1 MRRSG
6 FAAPDSKN
14 RSTGGN
20 MNSRRLTL
28 LASATIGALM
38 LANTAHA
45 QLAAGDLAKLG
56 TTLTPMGA
64 EKGANAAGTI
74 PAWDGGLTKVP
85 AGITVKGSGYYPDP
99 FPSDKPLFTINA
111 ANADKYKDN
120 LTPGQMAMLK
130 QYPTYK
136 LNVYQSRRT
145 AAYPDKHYAETKD
158 CAGKAK
164 LAAGGN
170 GVVGCNGGTPFPIPK
185 NGTEAIWNHV
195 LHYKG
200 DTFGMHWSQAAVTAS
215 GEYALVKF
223 EYEYDLHY
231 GNLAKS
237 AAQREANKLL
247 NYLQVTTAP
256 ARLAGQILLVHE
268 TVDQAKEPRNAW
280 TYNPGQRRVRLAP
293 NVAYDNPGTAADG
306 LRTNDDF
313 GMFNGATDRYEWTLV
328 GKKEIYVPYNSYR
341 MTAPTLKYADLL
353 KPGHLNQDHSRYE
366 LHRVW
371 VVDAKLKAG
380 TSHIYSRRTFYID
393 EDSWNVLLIDK
404 YDGRGALWRFSEQH
418 SENWYNIPMWFGTIE
433 VHHDLQ
439 SRRYIAM
446 GLRSE
451 EAKIYEPL
459 KRSAADYTPQNL
471 RGLGVK

>member
-1 MRRSG
+1 
-6 FAAPDSKN
+6 
-14 RSTGGN
+14 
-20 MNSRRLTL
+20 MNVKRMTM
-28 LASATIGALM
+28 LASATLGALTISVGA
-38 LANTAHA
+38 LA
-45 QLAAGDLAKLG
+45 QLAAADLAKLG

-64 EKGANAAGTI
+64 EKAANAAGTI
-74 PAWDGGLTKVP
+74 PAWDGGLNKVP
-85 AGITVKGSGYYPDP
+85 AGLGFKPGGTYPDP
-99 FPSDKPLFTINA
+99 FPTDKPLFTIA
-111 ANADKYKDN
+111 AKDVDKYKDN
-120 LTPGQMAMLK
+120 LSPGQIAMLK

-136 LNVYQSRRT
+136 LNVFTTRRT
-145 AAYPDKHYAETKD
+145 ASYPEGHYKETKD

-185 NGTEAIWNHV
+185 NGNEAIWNMI

-200 DTFGMHWSQAAVTAS
+200 DTFAQHWAQAAVTAT
-215 GEYALVKF
+215 GDFALVKF
-223 EYEYDLHY
+223 EYEYDLQY
-231 GNLAKS
+231 GNLSKTS
-237 AAQREANKLL
+237 AQREPNKVL

-268 TVDQAKEPRNAW
+268 TVDQAKEPRSAW

-313 GMFNGATDRYEWTLV
+313 GMFNGATDRYEWKLV
-328 GKKEIYVPYNSYR
+328 GKKEMYIPYNSYR
-341 MTAPTLKYADLL
+341 LSDPKLKYTDQL
-353 KPGHLNQDHSRYE
+353 KPGHLNQDLARYE

-371 VVDAKLKAG
+371 VVDATLKSG

-393 EDSWNVLLIDK
+393 EDSWNVVMVDK
-404 YDGRGALWRFSEQH
+404 YDGRGQLWRFSEQH
-418 SENWYNIPMWFGTIE
+418 SESWYDVPMWFGTVE

-451 EAKIYEPL
+451 EKVIYEPI
-459 KRSAADYTPQNL
+459 KRTPADYTPNNL
-471 RGLGVK
+471 RNLGTR